1 MQRRP
6 EELLEA
12 YWPQLAIL
20 GGLLIALVLVVSQGL
35 LVVQP
40 GFEAVIFNRV
50 SGLEP
55 NTRATGIH
63 LLVPLVEE
71 PIPYDIRTQTYTMAG
86 RTEERTV
93 NDDSLTALT
102 ADGQR
107 VDLDVS
113 VRYRLDPRQ
122 LSRLHREIGPDFL
135 NKIIRPATQAVV
147 RNDVA
152 LYSAIGVYS
161 GQRQELQERM
171 EKDLGSLMQ
180 REGLVLQSMLLR
192 NVDFSREF
200 QEAIEA
206 KQIAEQEKE
215 RERYRVE
222 QAQLQKQRRI
232 VQAQGEAESL
242 RLRGQAL
249 AQNPD
254 IVRLEYVRR
263 LPDDTQTILTTP
275 NVILNLS
282 DFLGAGLPK
291 PQP

>member
-6 EELLEA
+6 EDLLNA
-12 YWPQLAIL
+12 YWPQLAII
-20 GGLLIALVLVVSQGL
+20 GGLLLLLLVVVSQGL
-35 LVVQP
+35 LLVQP
-40 GFEAVIFNRV
+40 GYEAVVFNRLT
-50 SGLEP
+50 GLEP

-63 LLVPLVEE
+63 LLIPLVEE
-71 PIPYDIRTQTYTMAG
+71 PILYDIRTQTYTMAG
-86 RTEERTV
+86 RAEERAV
-93 NDDSLTALT
+93 ADDSLTALT

-107 VDLDVS
+107 VDLDIS
-113 VRYRLDPRQ
+113 VRYRLDPAQ
-122 LSRLHREIGPDFL
+122 LPPLHRNTGPDFL
-135 NKIIRPATQAVV
+135 NKIIRPASQAVV

-171 EKDLGSLMQ
+171 EQDLGGLMGQ
-180 REGLVLQSMLLR
+180 EGLVLQSLLLR

-242 RLRGQAL
+242 RLRGAAL

-254 IVRLEYVRR
+254 VIRLEYVRR
-263 LPDDTQTILTTP
+263 LPDDTQTILADP
-275 NVILNLS
+275 NVILNFS
-282 DFLGAGLPK
+282 DFLSSQLPK
-291 PQP
+291 VEQ